1 MLNGSNV
8 HNVSKPNQSEAP
20 YVVVTT
26 EVYQFIMYPSPPVW
40 LSSSKIRPQNTHNKE
55 EITDLLKNNI
65 TI

>member
-26 EVYQFIMYPSPPVW
+26 EVYQFIMYPSPPV
-40 LSSSKIRPQNTHNKE
+40 
-55 EITDLLKNNI
+55 
-65 TI
+65 